1 MFLNTR
7 RPQILTRMS
16 VKISKRVVDRIIL
29 RLSEKKCY
37 FLDTFLISCGQNLYL
52 KMKIAPIHMTLV
64 ILSTYLKNNLK
75 PETFFLFDNIF
86 LEENNFLVIKQD
98 TSH

>member
-1 MFLNTR
+1 
-7 RPQILTRMS
+7 MS
-16 VKISKRVVDRIIL
+16 VKILKRVVDGIIL

-37 FLDTFLISCGQNLYL
+37 FLDTFLISCGKNLYL
-52 KMKIAPIHMTLV
+52 KMKIAPIHCDMALV

-75 PETFFLFDNIF
+75 PETFSLFDNIF

-98 TSH
+98 KSH